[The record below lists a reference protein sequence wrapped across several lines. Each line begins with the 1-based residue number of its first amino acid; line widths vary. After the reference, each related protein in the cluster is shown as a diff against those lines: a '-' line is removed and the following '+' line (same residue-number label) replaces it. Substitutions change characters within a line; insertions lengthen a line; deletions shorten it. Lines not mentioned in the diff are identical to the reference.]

1 MLAALDKL
9 GKAHLF
15 LCGKKRIRAALAEI
29 ETDRI
34 TDTAGRCVISFVG
47 IIRFPLFFFQ
57 PILVIQKDIVGQV
70 IVSGISVKIGVGRAF
85 FCIILYVIIIDKL
98 DVMLMKKCKNAVE
111 LFLCQVLLL
120 LKAHDLRIGKIAVS
134 IHSILQFF

>member
-57 PILVIQKDIVGQV
+57 PSLSSRRHRRTGHRLRDLRQNR
-70 IVSGISVKIGVGRAF
+70 VGRAF

-98 DVMLMKKCKNAVE
+98 DVMLMKKCKMLSN
-111 LFLCQVLLL
+111 C
-120 LKAHDLRIGKIAVS
+120 
-134 IHSILQFF
+134 FFVRFFSC